1 MWRLSMDSGMKIPPI
16 EGKMSVSAP
25 TVPFFSDP
33 RGNRLESWTT
43 RTIVTGHELWLRGP
57 DQVARQVAAADPEY
71 RPYSPDATAGP
82 VWTHALASPRASML
96 PEVASLLN
104 LLSQILTLPEPP
116 NVDSALCLDWYKI
129 PVAGVDPYQWQNTR
143 TAELVSSGKYR
154 FRYQSSMQNQ
164 AGRTLT
170 DILCD
175 VINHDVLLQHANV
188 ILDVP
193 GHDSKRYVSFGSRLA
208 EAVAYRRGT
217 PMIRVS
223 SKSEFRPEAKNL
235 NSTQKASILE
245 DEFSVSPG
253 ASGKSAL
260 IIDDVFQSGSSM
272 AAVAKAARA
281 SGVVSIQGLC
291 CVRTMRR

>member
-16 EGKMSVSAP
+16 EGKMSDSAP

-33 RGNRLESWTT
+33 RGNRLERWIARS
-43 RTIVTGHELWLRGP
+43 IATGHELWLRGP
-57 DQVARQVAAADPEY
+57 DQVARQVTAADPEY

-82 VWTHALASPRASML
+82 VWTHAFASPRARML

-116 NVDSALCLDWYKI
+116 NVDSALCVDWYKI
-129 PVAGVDPYQWQNTR
+129 LVAGVDSYQWPNTHIG
-143 TAELVSSGKYR
+143 ELVSSGKYR

-164 AGRTLT
+164 VGWALT

-175 VINHDVLLQHANV
+175 VINRDALLQRANV

-193 GHDSKRYVSFGSRLA
+193 GHDSKRFVSFGSRLA
-208 EAVAYRRGT
+208 EAVAYRRSI

-223 SKSEFRPEAKNL
+223 SKSEFRPAAKNL
-235 NSTQKASILE
+235 SSAEKTSTLK
-245 DEFSVSPG
+245 DEFSVSPC
-253 ASGKSAL
+253 ASGRSVL

-281 SGVVSIQGLC
+281 TGVVSVQGLC
-291 CVRTMRR
+291 CARTIKY